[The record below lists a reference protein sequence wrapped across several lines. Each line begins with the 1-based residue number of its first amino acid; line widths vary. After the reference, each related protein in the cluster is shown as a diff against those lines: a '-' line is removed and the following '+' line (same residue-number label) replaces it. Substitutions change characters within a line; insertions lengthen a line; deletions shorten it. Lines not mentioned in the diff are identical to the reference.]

1 MIRRSVG
8 VLAVSL
14 LAATSLFANDGVQ
27 AAVDAKG
34 NLRQPTVAEQRA
46 LAAGTQSQSMMR
58 LQPKV
63 HATGMVSIEL
73 DESFDHA
80 FVMRMDEEG
89 QFAFVCTDD
98 HTEAASFAAS
108 SASLDTILRIKPAAT
123 RDFRHAERE

>member
-8 VLAVSL
+8 VFAVSL
-14 LAATSLFANDGVQ
+14 LAATSLFASDGVQ

-34 NLRQPTVAEQRA
+34 NLRQPTMAEQRA
-46 LAAGTQSQSMMR
+46 LAAGTQSKSLMR

-80 FVMRMDEEG
+80 FVIRMDEEG

-98 HTEAASFAAS
+98 HNEAASFKAS

-123 RDFRHAERE
+123 RDFRNAERE